1 MKVTNFE
8 KHTMIL
14 DVPADVGSMTMPSV
28 SISVLSVLDSTYSN
42 GEA

>member
-8 KHTMIL
+8 KHTVIL
-14 DVPADVGSMTMPSV
+14 DVPADVESMTTSSV
-28 SISVLSVLDSTYSN
+28 GISVLSVLDSTYSN